1 MQPLA
6 ALPAEARRRIE
17 VVLCDIDDTLTTDG
31 RLDGDMAASLLD
43 LALHKRPVLLTVTE
57 AVPPYRV
64 RYASDTALNV
74 LGVDAAELVA
84 AADGL
89 SQFLEPEEAERR
101 ATNLQAATDEGRSSW
116 TCYMKGPR
124 GAQLRL
130 HETAQRLQPDH
141 SGTPCIAVRS
151 EVIAEAPRPK
161 DRTEADAAQLLGV
174 IDNIPHGLA
183 IYNPDAELVLCN
195 RGYASLYGLEPSDL
209 EGLQDVEI
217 AELMGPICRRLQDRE
232 GRDLSIQELYE
243 LWSTEGNL
251 AQYEMQVT
259 DGRWFHISLH
269 PMADGCTVV
278 LRSDVS
284 DRKRSEEG
292 LQESEALKTGII
304 DSAMDCIIAVD
315 DDGRVIE
322 FNPAAEGCFGL
333 TREQAIGR
341 ELAGLILPEN
351 YPYGRNDELQK
362 LLAGGRGGG
371 RDGRFEIRAQ
381 RQDGRRFPAEVTFS
395 EVELS
400 GRRVRTLGLR
410 DITEQRR
417 ARKERKR
424 LIQLLR
430 DAIESFPN
438 GFGIY
443 DASER
448 LVLCNRAFSE
458 PYGYAPEEM
467 VGKTTMESLRDALTQ
482 VTSLDG
488 RPVELGEESLKRMAV
503 RVRAAVERPLEVQWK
518 SGEWKLLTASPTA
531 DGGMAYVRTDI
542 TKLKEAEA
550 SLRER
555 EQLFRQ
561 IVEGQP
567 APVWMVEVGTGRIL
581 YASPS
586 AAALFGMPWPAP
598 EDLNVHDFYV
608 DPQDRADLM
617 ARLQRD
623 GWMENYEVQLKRSD
637 GTSFWVSSNSN
648 LVAFDGR
655 EAVISCMADMTE
667 RRQREAELKQ
677 ARETLEDAIASLSE
691 GFALYDGDDRLVMCN
706 ERYRQFNAR
715 SADMLRPGV
724 KWTDFLRAGAERGQ
738 YATAVGRVDE
748 WIEERE
754 QMRRSQQSNPLQFEQ
769 CDGRWYQVS
778 NQPTRQG
785 RYVAIRTDITHL
797 KAMEQELRESEERFR
812 RMLEEHPLPV
822 VMTCADSAA
831 VIYESPACKRLFGR
845 DENASNTY
853 KEHYVDLS
861 TRDRYVEALERD
873 GMVENFEI
881 EYRRC
886 DGSTFPAAV
895 SSRLLD
901 YHGRPM
907 IVASVADLTER
918 KAQEHELARQREAL
932 YQSEKLSA
940 LGSLLAGVAH
950 ELNNPLSIVVGQAL
964 LLQETVDDPKIA
976 ERARKIGGAADRCSR
991 IVKSFLSMAR
1001 QRPPQRVELNL
1012 DELLDNVLEMLGPAL
1027 KDHDIELQ
1035 RQRAQNLPPVLVDP
1049 DQLNQVVVNLLVNA
1063 QQALEEKDADR
1074 VITVCTR
1081 HDKIT
1086 RKVCLDVSDNG
1097 PGIPDDI
1104 RHRIFEPFFTTK
1116 EVGVGTGVGLSVSY
1130 GIVETHGGRITVES
1144 EPGVGTTFSVSLPQ
1158 GLRRGTKTP
1167 CAPNKDSESSRR
1179 DILVIDDEAE
1189 IAMTLKEILRADGH
1203 NIEVASSGMAGLDAL
1218 QRRDFDL
1225 VLCDLRMPGV
1235 DGRAIHRRLSESRP
1249 ELLDRLVFITGDTF
1263 ARQASAFFEETGSC
1277 YLEKPFTPTEVRQ
1290 MVERVFGEANDRH
1303 PAAANDRGRA
1313 A

>member
-1 MQPLA
+1 MPESNELA
-6 ALPAEARRRIE
+6 SKDAVSPS
-17 VVLCDIDDTLTTDG
+17 
-31 RLDGDMAASLLD
+31 LDGDMAASLLD
-43 LALHKRPVLLTVTE
+43 LALSKRPVLLTVTE
-57 AVPPYRV
+57 ALPPYRV
-64 RYASDTALNV
+64 HYASDTALNV
-74 LGVDAAELVA
+74 LGVDAASIVA
-84 AADGL
+84 ADDGL
-89 SQFLEPEEAERR
+89 GRFLEPEEAERR
-101 ATNLQAATDEGRSSW
+101 ASRLQAVAAEGRSSW

-130 HETAQRLQPDH
+130 HETAQRLEPDR
-141 SGTPCIAVRS
+141 GGARRIAVRS

-183 IYNPDAELVLCN
+183 IYSPDARLVLCN
-195 RGYASLYGLEPSDL
+195 RGFASLYGREPSDL
-209 EGLQDVEI
+209 EGMRDAEI
-217 AELMGPICRRLQDRE
+217 AELMRPICRRLQDRE

-243 LWSTEGNL
+243 VWSVEGNL
-251 AQYEMQVT
+251 AQYEMQVA

-284 DRKRSEEG
+284 DRKRSEMD
-292 LQESEALKTGII
+292 LQESEALKAVII

-315 DDGRVIE
+315 GNGKVVE
-322 FNPAAEGCFGL
+322 FNPAAEACFGL
-333 TREQAIGR
+333 PRDAAIGR
-341 ELAGLILPEN
+341 DAAAMILPEN
-351 YPYGRNDELQK
+351 YPYGHND
-362 LLAGGRGGG
+362 LLRRDLALGRSGQPG
-371 RDGRFEIRAQ
+371 RRLEIRAQ
-381 RQDGRRFPAEVTFS
+381 RADGRRFPAEVTLS
-395 EVELS
+395 EVELN
-400 GRRVRTLGLR
+400 GRRVMTLGLH

-430 DAIESFPN
+430 DAIESIPN

-443 DASER
+443 DAEER
-448 LVLCNRAFSE
+448 LVLCNRSFSE
-458 PYGYAPEEM
+458 PYGKSPEEM
-467 VGKTTMESLRDALTQ
+467 VGMTTLESLRASLPL
-482 VTSLDG
+482 VESLDG
-488 RPVELGEESLKRMAV
+488 RPVEPDEAQLERSAA
-503 RVRAAVERPLEVQWK
+503 RVRDAVERPLEVHWK
-518 SGEWKLLTASPTA
+518 SGEWKLLTANPTA
-531 DGGMAYVRTDI
+531 DGGMVFVRTDI
-542 TKLKEAEA
+542 TKMKQAEA

-567 APVWMVEVGTGRIL
+567 APVWMVDVKSGRIL

-586 AAALFGMPWPAP
+586 AAALFGLPWPAP
-598 EDLNVHDFYV
+598 EELNVIDFYAN
-608 DPQDRADLM
+608 PQERREL
-617 ARLQRD
+617 ARKLQRE
-623 GWMENYEVQLKRSD
+623 GWVENWEIEVKKAD
-637 GTSFWVSSNSN
+637 GTPFWVSSTSN

-691 GFALYDGDDRLVMCN
+691 GFALYDSDDRLVMCN

-738 YATAVGRVDE
+738 YATAVGRVEE

-754 QMRRSQQSNPLQFEQ
+754 RMRRSQQSNPLQFEQ

-785 RYVAIRTDITHL
+785 GYVAIRTDITHL

-822 VMTCADSAA
+822 VMTCADNAA

-845 DENASNTY
+845 DESASNTY
-853 KEHYVDLS
+853 RDHYADLA
-861 TRDRYVEALERD
+861 RREEYVTALESD
-873 GMVENFEI
+873 GMVENFEV
-881 EYRRC
+881 EFQRT
-886 DGSTFPAAV
+886 DGSSFPAAV

-907 IVASVADLTER
+907 IVATIEDLTEKR
-918 KAQEHELARQREAL
+918 AQEHELARQREAL

-1001 QRPPQRVELNL
+1001 QRPPQRIELNL

-1027 KDHDIELQ
+1027 KDRDIDIQ
-1035 RQRAQNLPPVLVDP
+1035 RHRAANLPPVSADP
-1049 DQLNQVVVNLLVNA
+1049 DQFNQVVVNLLVNA
-1063 QQALEEKDADR
+1063 QQALEENSGER
-1074 VITVCTR
+1074 LITVRTR
-1081 HDKIT
+1081 HDKIA
-1086 RKVCLDVSDNG
+1086 RKVCLDISDNG

-1104 RHRIFEPFFTTK
+1104 RNRIFEPFFTTK
-1116 EVGVGTGVGLSVSY
+1116 DVGVGTGVGLSVSY

-1144 EPGVGTTFSVSLPQ
+1144 EAGVGTTFSVVLPQ
-1158 GLRRGTKTP
+1158 GMRRAVKAP
-1167 CAPNKDSESSRR
+1167 CAPDSEAEHSRR
-1179 DILVIDDEAE
+1179 DILVVDDESE
-1189 IAMTLKEILRADGH
+1189 IANTLKEILRADGH
-1203 NIEVASSGMAGLDAL
+1203 QVEVAASGAAGLEAL
-1218 QRRDFDL
+1218 ERRDFDL
-1225 VLCDLRMPGV
+1225 ILCDLRMPGV
-1235 DGRAIHRRLSESRP
+1235 DGRAIHRRLSEGRP

-1263 ARQASAFFEETGSC
+1263 AQQASAFFEETGSC
-1277 YLEKPFTPTEVRQ
+1277 YLEKPFTPTEVRE
-1290 MVERVFGEANDRH
+1290 MVERVLREAS
-1303 PAAANDRGRA
+1303 PAAANDASEPGRA